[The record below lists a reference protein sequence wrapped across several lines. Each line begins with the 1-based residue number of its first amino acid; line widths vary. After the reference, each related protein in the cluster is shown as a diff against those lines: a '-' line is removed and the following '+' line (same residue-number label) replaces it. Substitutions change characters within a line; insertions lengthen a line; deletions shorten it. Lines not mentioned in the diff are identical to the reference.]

1 MTLQM
6 KTYREAVAKGIYYKI
21 SQTELRTQIKK
32 LFLDEKFGTNSLP
45 SNKKTDEFKAFII
58 PHNNYEKA
66 GYCMAHAY
74 KKIFENSDPETIV
87 IIGPDHDDF
96 GCTASIFPEGI
107 FLTPLGEVEIDK
119 EFNELLSK
127 SDLITPDEL
136 NHSDEYSIEMQLPF
150 LQYYYEEKMPKIVP
164 ILINSKPDNEDLE
177 KIAKVIYEAWIES
190 GKRILFI
197 ISSDFSHVGM
207 KHGFI
212 PLPVRG
218 KELNDK
224 IKKID
229 EEIATKMCE
238 LNITETLELS
248 KKQRLNICGLNSII
262 VLMHILTLMK
272 TKKIRGKI
280 LKHYTS
286 ADLNKDYDNFID
298 YLAIEFN

>member
-1 MTLQM
+1 M
-6 KTYREAVAKGIYYKI
+6 KTYREAIANGIYYKA

-32 LFLDEKFGTNSLP
+32 LFLNEEFGTATLP
-45 SNKKTDEFKAFII
+45 SHKLTDKFKAFIV

-74 KKIFENSDPETIV
+74 KEIFENTDPETIV

-119 EFNELLSK
+119 EFNDLLSK

-164 ILINSKPDNEDLE
+164 ILINSKPDNEELN
-177 KIAKVIYEAWIES
+177 KIAKAIYDAWIKS
-190 GKRILFI
+190 GKRVLFI
-197 ISSDFSHVGM
+197 VSSDFSHVGM
-207 KHGFI
+207 KYGFI
-212 PLPVRG
+212 PFPVRG

-229 EEIATKMCE
+229 EEIASKICE
-238 LNITETLELS
+238 LNFKETLEYS

-262 VLMHILTLMK
+262 IMLHVLTLMK
-272 TKKIRGKI
+272 AKKISGKI
-280 LKHYTS
+280 LSHYTS

-298 YLAIEFN
+298 YLAIEFS

>member
-1 MTLQM
+1 M
-6 KTYREAVAKGIYYKI
+6 KTYRDAIAKGVYYKI
-21 SQTELRTQIKK
+21 SQTELRVQIKK
-32 LFLDEKFGTNSLP
+32 LFLDKKFGTSALP
-45 SNKKTDEFKAFII
+45 NDKKTDKFKAFII

-87 IIGPDHDDF
+87 IIGPDHDNF
-96 GCTASIFPEGI
+96 GCTASIFPKGV
-107 FLTPLGEVEIDK
+107 FLTPLGEVKIDE
-119 EFNELLSK
+119 EFNKLLMK
-127 SDLITPDEL
+127 GKEITPDEL

-150 LQYYYEEKMPKIVP
+150 LQYYYKDKMPQIVP
-164 ILINSKPDNEDLE
+164 ILINSKPDNDELE
-177 KIAKVIYEAWIES
+177 KIAQTIYESWIKS
-190 GKRILFI
+190 GKRVLFI

-218 KELNDK
+218 KELNDE

-229 EEIATKMCE
+229 QEIAKKICE
-238 LNITETLELS
+238 LNIKETLELS

-262 VLMHILTLMK
+262 VLMHILKLMK
-272 TKKIRGKI
+272 TKKISGKI

-286 ADLNKDYDNFID
+286 ADLNDDYDNFID
-298 YLAIEFN
+298 YLSIEFN